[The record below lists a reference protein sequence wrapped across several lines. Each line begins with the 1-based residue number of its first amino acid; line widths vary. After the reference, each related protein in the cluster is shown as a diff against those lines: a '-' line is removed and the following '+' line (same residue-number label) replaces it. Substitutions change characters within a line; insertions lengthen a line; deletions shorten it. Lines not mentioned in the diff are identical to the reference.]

1 MHNIPR
7 WTSGPIPRLTPSS
20 WRYQSLM
27 HEADHTLNDTR
38 NTRARGAAVA
48 AAETLGIKPTGVVQY
63 ESRGRVLVIGGEE
76 AQWFA
81 ASLEAPLHAELL
93 LTEGSEEPGVPT
105 IPSGGRELTI
115 SGHLGGF
122 EVELGTRGK
131 HNHQLIAADMVVD
144 LSDVPLI
151 QRELPPPGYWH
162 FGHDPQ
168 DLDAARLVVSGM
180 VGTFQKPRFFSYDP
194 DICAH
199 ARSGQSGCRRCI
211 ESCPAE
217 AIISIGE
224 QVEVNPNLC
233 QGGGICAS
241 VCPTG
246 AMRYAYPDPG
256 DTAERIRLM
265 LRTYAEAGGTEPV
278 VMFVAEDDVT
288 GLPPTP
294 PNVLLIVVEE
304 LASVGHE
311 LWFAALAWGAS
322 CVLFAD
328 SGSMPDKA
336 RTALDLQIRYG
347 HDLLRGLGYSTDA
360 LHTVDIQ
367 QEPAQCAPVAGL
379 PTSATFAASDQ
390 KRRLAGLAL
399 DHLWQHSAQ
408 RPESFP
414 VLPGAP
420 YGRIHVDPE
429 KCTLCMS
436 CTSVCPAKAINAGDD
451 NPRLVFHESNCV
463 QCSICANS
471 CPERAITLEPRYLA
485 NPEKRRQAV
494 VLYEEPPFCCV
505 ECGKP
510 FATRRVIDNILGK
523 LEDHAMFQT
532 ERSKRRLQM
541 CQDCR
546 VVDAV
551 QDTEA
556 MQGGLFAAGPN
567 LSKNN

>member
-1 MHNIPR
+1 
-7 WTSGPIPRLTPSS
+7 
-20 WRYQSLM
+20 M
-27 HEADHTLNDTR
+27 HESDPTLDETR
-38 NTRARGAAVA
+38 NARARSAAVA
-48 AAETLGIKPTGVVQY
+48 AAETLSVKPTGTVRY

-81 ASLEAPLHAELL
+81 ASLEAPLHAEVL

-105 IPSGGRELTI
+105 IPLGGRELQI
-115 SGHLGGF
+115 SGHLGAF
-122 EVELGTRGK
+122 EVELGTRGR
-131 HNHQLIAADMVVD
+131 HNHQLIDADMVVD
-144 LSDVPLI
+144 FSATPLLP
-151 QRELPPPGYWH
+151 RDLPPPGYWH
-162 FGHDPQ
+162 FAREPR
-168 DLDAARLVVSGM
+168 DLDAARLAVDGM
-180 VGTFQKPRFFSYDP
+180 VGTFEKPRFFAYDP

-211 ESCPAE
+211 DSCPAE

-265 LRTYAEAGGTEPV
+265 LRTYASEGGTDPV
-278 VMFVAEDDVT
+278 VMFVAEEDVT
-288 GLPPTP
+288 GLPPAP
-294 PNVLLIVVEE
+294 SNVLLIVVEE
-304 LASVGHE
+304 LASVGYE

-328 SGSMPDKA
+328 SGNMPGRA
-336 RTALDLQIRYG
+336 RTALDRQLSFA
-347 HDLLRGLGYSTDA
+347 HDLLQGLGYSTDA
-360 LHTVDIQ
+360 LHTVDIRQ
-367 QEPAQCAPVAGL
+367 APAQCSPVAGL
-379 PTSATFAASDQ
+379 PQAATFAAGDQ
-390 KRRLAGLAL
+390 KRALAGLAL
-399 DHLWQHSAQ
+399 DHLWQHSAG
-408 RPESFP
+408 RAESFP
-414 VLPGAP
+414 ILPGAP
-420 YGRIHVDPE
+420 YGRIHVDPD

-436 CTSVCPAKAINAGDD
+436 CTSVCPAKALNAGDD
-451 NPRLVFHESNCV
+451 IPRLVFHETNCV

-471 CPERAITLEPRYLA
+471 CPERAITLEARYLA
-485 NPEKRRQAV
+485 DPEKRRQAV

-523 LEDHAMFQT
+523 LEGHAMFQT
-532 ERSKRRLQM
+532 ERSRRRLQM
-541 CQDCR
+541 CEDCR

-556 MQGGLFAAGPN
+556 MQGGLFGAGSN